1 MSSQTA
7 AAARPAMRPEFQR
20 VAVIG
25 AGVVGVSTA
34 LYLQRDG
41 RQVTLIDPRGP
52 GEGTSRGNASVFAVE
67 SCVPV
72 ATPGI
77 VWKVP
82 GMLMDP
88 LGPLAIRWGYLPKLA
103 PWLWEFVK
111 ASSPRRVEEI
121 SVALRAV
128 LADSLDAFMPLLRDA
143 GEADMVRKTGWLG
156 VYETEKK
163 WQGAQ
168 AALELQRRRGVAFTV
183 LEAEEIRQFEPSL
196 APIYRHAVHYPENA
210 YAVNNFRLVQVL
222 ADSFLRNGGV
232 HVREEAH
239 GFEFGPH
246 GPTHVLT
253 NGGRHA
259 CDAVMVT
266 AGAWSKRLCQRLGHN
281 PLLDTERGYH
291 VMLPDP
297 GVAPRLPIYS
307 GDYSFAVTPLEHGL
321 RLAGTV
327 ELGGLTAPPNYARA
341 GVLLKRGQRMFER
354 LNDAGKSEWMGFR
367 PSMPDSVPV
376 ISASTRHRNA
386 FFGFGH
392 GHIGLTLGAVTG
404 RILADLAAGRDP
416 GIDMRPFRIDRF

>member
-1 MSSQTA
+1 MSSQTTT
-7 AAARPAMRPEFQR
+7 AARPAMRPEFQR
-20 VAVIG
+20 VVVIG

-111 ASSPRRVEEI
+111 ASSPKRVEEI
-121 SVALRAV
+121 SIALRSV

-168 AALELQRRRGVAFTV
+168 AALELQRRRGVTFTV
-183 LEAEEIRQFEPSL
+183 LKAEEIRQFEPAL

-222 ADSFLRNGGV
+222 AESFLRNGGT

-239 GFEFGPH
+239 GFELGPN

-297 GVAPRLPIYS
+297 GVSPRLPIYS

-327 ELGGLTAPPNYARA
+327 ELGGLAAPPNYARA

-376 ISASTRHRNA
+376 ISGSTRHRNA

-404 RILADLAAGRDP
+404 RILADLVAGRDP
-416 GIDMRPFRIDRF
+416 GIDMRPFRIDRY

>member
-1 MSSQTA
+1 MSSAQA
-7 AAARPAMRPEFQR
+7 AAGPAMRPEFRR

-52 GEGTSRGNASVFAVE
+52 GEGTSRGNAAVFAVE

-77 VWKVP
+77 VRRVP
-82 GMLMDP
+82 GMLLDP
-88 LGPLAIRWGYLPKLA
+88 LSPLAIRWSYLPKLA

-111 ASSPRRVEEI
+111 ASSPGRVEEI
-121 SVALRAV
+121 SIALRSV
-128 LADSLDAFMPLLRDA
+128 LAGSLEAFMPLLKEA
-143 GEADMVRKTGWLG
+143 GESEMIRKTGWLG

-168 AALELQRRRGVAFTV
+168 SDLELQRRRGVPFTV
-183 LEAEEIRQFEPSL
+183 LPAEEIRQFEPAL

-222 ADSFLRNGGV
+222 AESFLRNGGN

-239 GFEFGPH
+239 GFELGPN

-253 NGGRHA
+253 NGGRHG
-259 CDAVMVT
+259 CDAVVIT
-266 AGAWSKRLCQRLGHN
+266 AGAWSKKLCQRLGHN
-281 PLLDTERGYH
+281 PMLDTERGYH
-291 VMLPDP
+291 TMLPDP
-297 GVAPRLPIYS
+297 GVAPRLPVYS
-307 GDYSFAVTPLEHGL
+307 GEHSFAATPLEHGL
-321 RLAGTV
+321 RFAGTV
-327 ELGGLTAPPNYARA
+327 ELGGLQAPPNYARA
-341 GVLLKRGQRMFER
+341 EVLLTRGRRMFPGLREE
-354 LNDAGKSEWMGFR
+354 GKTQWMGFR

-376 ISASTRHRNA
+376 ISGSTRHRNA

-404 RILADLAAGRDP
+404 RILADLVAGRDP
-416 GIDMRPFRIDRF
+416 GIDMHPFRIDRY

>member
-1 MSSQTA
+1 MSSSTA
-7 AAARPAMRPEFQR
+7 AAAPAMRPEFQR

-52 GEGTSRGNASVFAVE
+52 GEGTSRGNAAVIAGE

-77 VWKVP
+77 VWRVP

-111 ASSPRRVEEI
+111 ASAPRRVEEI
-121 SVALRAV
+121 SIALRSV
-128 LADSLDAFMPLLRDA
+128 LIDSTEAFMPLLKEA
-143 GEADMVRKTGWLG
+143 GEPDMIRRTGWLG
-156 VYETEKK
+156 VYESEAK

-168 AALELQRRRGVAFTV
+168 SDLELQRRRGVEFTV
-183 LEAEEIRQFEPSL
+183 LKPEEIRQFEPAL
-196 APIYRHAVHYPENA
+196 APIYRHAVFYPENA
-210 YAVNNFRLVQVL
+210 YVVNNFRLVQVL
-222 ADSFLRNGGV
+222 ADSFLRNGGL
-232 HVREEAH
+232 HVREEVH
-239 GFEFGPH
+239 DFELGPN

-253 NGGRHA
+253 NGGRHP
-259 CDAVMVT
+259 CDAVVVA
-266 AGAWSKRLCQRLGHN
+266 AGAWSRNLCRRLGHD

-297 GVAPRLPIYS
+297 GVSPRLPIYS
-307 GDYSFAVTPLEHGL
+307 GDHSFAVTPLEHGL
-321 RLAGTV
+321 RFAGTV
-327 ELGGLTAPPNYARA
+327 ELGGLQAPPNYARA
-341 GVLLKRGQRMFER
+341 DVLLTRGRRMFPGLKEEGGTR
-354 LNDAGKSEWMGFR
+354 WMGFR

-376 ISASTRHRNA
+376 ISGSARHRNA

-404 RILADLAAGRDP
+404 RILADLVAGRDP

>member
-1 MSSQTA
+1 
-7 AAARPAMRPEFQR
+7 MRPEFAH

-41 RQVTLIDPRGP
+41 RRVTLIDPRGP
-52 GEGTSRGNASVFAVE
+52 GEGASRGNASVIAGE

-88 LGPLAIRWGYLPKLA
+88 LGPLAIRWGYLPRLA

-111 ASSPRRVEEI
+111 ASSPKRVEEI
-121 SVALRAV
+121 SIALRSV
-128 LADSLDAFMPLLRDA
+128 LANCTDAFMPLLKDA
-143 GEADMVRKTGWLG
+143 GETDMIRKTGWLG

-168 AALELQRRRGVAFTV
+168 GDLELQRRRGVEFTV
-183 LEAEEIRQFEPSL
+183 LQAEEIRQFEPSL
-196 APIYRHAVHYPENA
+196 APIYRHAVFYPENA

-222 ADSFLRNGGV
+222 ADSFLRGGGV

-239 GFEFGPH
+239 GFELGPA

-259 CDAVMVT
+259 CDAVVIT
-266 AGAWSKRLCQRLGHN
+266 AGAWSKHLSRQLGHN

-291 VMLPDP
+291 VMLPDA

-307 GDYSFAVTPLEHGL
+307 GDYNFAVTPLEHGL
-321 RLAGTV
+321 RVAGTV
-327 ELGGLTAPPNYARA
+327 ELGGLAAPPNYARA
-341 GVLLKRGQRMFER
+341 DILLARGRRMLPG
-354 LNDAGKSEWMGFR
+354 LNEAGHAKWMGFR

-376 ISASTRHRNA
+376 ISGSDRHRNA

-404 RILADLAAGRDP
+404 RILGDLVAGRDP
-416 GIDMRPFRIDRF
+416 GVDMHPFRIDRF

>member
-1 MSSQTA
+1 MSSSTA
-7 AAARPAMRPEFQR
+7 AAAGSAMRPEYTR

-41 RQVTLIDPRGP
+41 RQVILIDPRGP

-111 ASSPRRVEEI
+111 ASSPKRVEEI
-121 SVALRAV
+121 SIALRSV
-128 LADSLDAFMPLLRDA
+128 LAGSLEAFAPLLKEA
-143 GEADMVRKTGWLG
+143 GEAEMIRKTGWLG

-168 AALELQRRRGVAFTV
+168 ADLALQRRRGVPFTV
-183 LEAEEIRQFEPSL
+183 LPAEEIRQFEPAL

-222 ADSFLRNGGV
+222 ADSFLRNGGT

-239 GFEFGPH
+239 GFELGPN

-259 CDAVMVT
+259 CDAVAVT
-266 AGAWSKRLCQRLGHN
+266 AGAWSKRLCQKLGHD

-291 VMLPDP
+291 VMLPEP
-297 GVAPRLPIYS
+297 GVTPRLPVYS
-307 GDYSFAVTPLEHGL
+307 GDFSYATTPLEHGL
-321 RLAGTV
+321 RVAGTV
-327 ELGGLTAPPNYARA
+327 ELGGLSAPPNYARA
-341 GVLLKRGQRMFER
+341 EVLMKRARRMFPG
-354 LNDAGKSEWMGFR
+354 LNDTGRADWMGFR

-376 ISASTRHRNA
+376 ISGSTRHRNA

-404 RILADLAAGRDP
+404 RILADLVAGRDP
-416 GIDMRPFRIDRF
+416 GIDMHPFRIDRF

>member
-1 MSSQTA
+1 MSSQIA

-25 AGVVGVSTA
+25 AGVVGVATA

-111 ASSPRRVEEI
+111 ASSPKRVEEI

-128 LADSLDAFMPLLRDA
+128 LADSLEAFMPLLRDA

-168 AALELQRRRGVAFTV
+168 SSLELQRRRGVSFTV
-183 LEAEEIRQFEPSL
+183 LKAEEIRQFEPSL
-196 APIYRHAVHYPENA
+196 APIYGHAVHYPENA

-222 ADSFLRNGGV
+222 ADSFLRNGGA

-259 CDAVMVT
+259 FDAVMVT
-266 AGAWSKRLCQRLGHN
+266 AGAWSKQLCQRLGHN

-297 GVAPRLPIYS
+297 GIAPRLPIYS

-341 GVLLKRGQRMFER
+341 GVLLTRGQRMFGR
-354 LNDAGKSEWMGFR
+354 LNDAGKSAWMGFR

-392 GHIGLTLGAVTG
+392 GHVGLTLGAVTG
-404 RILADLAAGRDP
+404 RILADLVAGRDP
-416 GIDMRPFRIDRF
+416 GIDMHPFRIDRF

>member
-1 MSSQTA
+1 MSSQST

-52 GEGTSRGNASVFAVE
+52 GEGASRGNASVFAVE

-77 VWKVP
+77 AWKVP

-103 PWLWEFVK
+103 PWLWQFLK
-111 ASSPRRVEEI
+111 ASSPKRVEEI
-121 SVALRAV
+121 SIALRAV
-128 LADSLDAFMPLLRDA
+128 LADSLNAFMPLLRDA
-143 GEADMVRKTGWLG
+143 GETEMVRKTGWLG
-156 VYETEKK
+156 VYETERK

-168 AALELQRRRGVAFTV
+168 SGLELQRRRGVTFTV
-183 LEAEEIRQFEPSL
+183 LKAEEIRQFEPSL

-222 ADSFLRNGGV
+222 AESFLRNGGS

-239 GFEFGPH
+239 GFEFGPR

-266 AGAWSKRLCQRLGHN
+266 AGAWSKHLCQRLGHN

-291 VMLPDP
+291 VMLPQA
-297 GVAPRLPIYS
+297 GAAPRLPIYS

-327 ELGGLTAPPNYARA
+327 ELGGLAAAPNYARA
-341 GVLLKRGQRMFER
+341 GVLLTRGQRMFGR
-354 LNDAGKSEWMGFR
+354 LNESGKSEWMGFR

-376 ISASTRHRNA
+376 ISASSRHPNA

-392 GHIGLTLGAVTG
+392 GHVGLTLGAITG
-404 RILADLAAGRDP
+404 RILADLVAGRDP
-416 GIDMRPFRIDRF
+416 GIDMHPFRIDRF